1 MFHVSQLWRYVK
13 DDSHTVDHSELELRP
28 DLSLFGGKIVV
39 KTLFSIDFQKEGDY
53 KNLLQKRKRSLLI
66 TLPFFNCWVLLGVG
80 EGESCLP

>member
-1 MFHVSQLWRYVK
+1 MVYYTIGGSPHC
-13 DDSHTVDHSELELRP
+13 P
-28 DLSLFGGKIVV
+28 LFGRKIIV

-80 EGESCLP
+80 EGESCLPWTISSTCEL